1 MSTHIANIKVTS
13 KDIIKNWWKLNYF
26 DNGQEPTLG
35 FGLLYK
41 AQVINNPLFAIPGW
55 RTPEGFELSGI
66 LALVNTNTQL
76 LFPKV
81 AGHRTPTGDFIA
93 EENHFFLW
101 SGEMETVGEANYNVE
116 IDIPA
121 GGSSEAH
128 DYDYGFPVRLMKI
141 DGVDPGSV
149 ADIDGNIYE
158 TIKIG
163 TYVLLK
169 QNYRVTRF
177 SDGSPI
183 QYLPEA
189 IDWQTDVRGAYCYF
203 NNDPN
208 TV

>member
-13 KDIIKNWWKLNYF
+13 KDVIKNWWKLNYF
-26 DNGQEPTLG
+26 DGGNEQSYG

-41 AQVINNPLFAIPGW
+41 AQVVNSPLFAIPGW
-55 RTPEGFELSGI
+55 RTPEGFELSEI
-66 LALVNTNTQL
+66 LGLVKTDTLQ

-81 AGHRTPTGDFIA
+81 AGHRTPSGDFVA
-93 EENHFFLW
+93 EENHFYLW

-149 ADIDGNIYE
+149 SDIDGNIYE
-158 TIKIG
+158 TIVIG
-163 TYVLLK
+163 SYVLLK
-169 QNYRVTRF
+169 KNYRVTRF
-177 SDGSPI
+177 NNGAPIPHIADGA
-183 QYLPEA
+183 LWA
-189 IDWQTDVRGAYCYF
+189 ADTDGAYCF
-203 NNDPN
+203 FQNDPN